1 MTSMSA
7 QLSLGVIII
16 VSKCEFNTSQWEMG
30 LTMTACVTG
39 EKLLDIKDKSKKG
52 RELNKN
58 VLYLMIQALFYLPIY
73 GAILAISGAGVP
85 FYCGVYLWPI
95 FYKL

>member
-1 MTSMSA
+1 MSA

-39 EKLLDIKDKSKKG
+39 EKLLDI
-52 RELNKN
+52 
-58 VLYLMIQALFYLPIY
+58 
-73 GAILAISGAGVP
+73 
-85 FYCGVYLWPI
+85 
-95 FYKL
+95 